1 MTYDDEV
8 IKEAEEIMAG
18 AFESLA
24 KERKKEHIHSL
35 PIIIKNFSE
44 LIQDKEGKVH
54 LGYIKPDEELDLDA
68 TIISTKAIDKSDV
81 VKSPNDFTSA
91 KLSLFYS
98 FDDKD
103 EAMACLEQPPAAL
116 LAHDVNPEGTAIY
129 MLYKRKDYD
138 IAVLIAANCL
148 TVSRVMANNETVT
161 ESTDLMVVENTD
173 GYDTPEKFF
182 KACGITDN
190 ESELIRQLIEFHL
203 KPQLMKQQFPNAYK
217 VTIERLHKA
226 IEGSDDGEE

>member
-190 ESELIRQLIEFHL
+190 ESELIKQLIEFHL

-226 IEGSDDGEE
+226 IEESDDGEE

>member
-129 MLYKRKDYD
+129 MLYKRKNYD

-190 ESELIRQLIEFHL
+190 ESELIKQLIEFHL

-226 IEGSDDGEE
+226 IEESDDGEE

>member
-35 PIIIKNFSE
+35 PLITKNFSE

-68 TIISTKAIDKSDV
+68 TILSTRAIDKSDV
-81 VKSPNDFTSA
+81 MKSPNDFTSA

-116 LAHDVNPEGTAIY
+116 LAHELNPEGTAMY

-161 ESTDLMVVENTD
+161 ESTDLMENTD

-182 KACGITDN
+182 RACGITDN
-190 ESELIRQLIEFHL
+190 ESELVRQLIEFHL

-226 IEGSDDGEE
+226 IEERENEEE

>member
-190 ESELIRQLIEFHL
+190 ESELIKQLIEFHL